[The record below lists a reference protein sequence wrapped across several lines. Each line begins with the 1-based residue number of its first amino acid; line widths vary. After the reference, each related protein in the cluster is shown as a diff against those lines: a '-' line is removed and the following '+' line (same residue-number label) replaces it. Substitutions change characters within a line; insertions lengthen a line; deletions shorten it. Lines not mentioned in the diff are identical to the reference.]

1 MRKTMRRKNKQVGGS
16 HYESLKIEPVELFV
30 KCNTNWFQGEVIKY
44 CSRFLNKNGKQ
55 DLLKAIQVCDLA
67 DSLGLSIRPLFPIG
81 LGMEDMDFLNKY
93 ISQFEYREVLGD
105 IIHYLLFDNNYLL
118 AGAKIVDLKNMYYE

>member
-1 MRKTMRRKNKQVGGS
+1 MRRKTMRRKNKQVGGS
-16 HYESLKIEPVELFV
+16 HYESLKIEPIELFV
-30 KCNTNWFQGEVIKY
+30 KYNVNWFQGEAIKY

-67 DSLGLSIRPLFPIG
+67 DSLGLSIRPIFIPKL
-81 LGMEDMDFLNKY
+81 DKDFLNKY
-93 ISQFEYREVLGD
+93 TSQFEYSEVLRD
-105 IIHYLLFDNNYLL
+105 IINYLLVDHNYLL

>member
-1 MRKTMRRKNKQVGGS
+1 MKRKSKQVGGS
-16 HYESLKIEPVELFV
+16 HYESLKIEPIELFV
-30 KCNTNWFQGEVIKY
+30 KYNVNWFQGEAIKY

-67 DSLGLSIRPLFPIG
+67 DSLGLSIRPLFTIE
-81 LGMEDMDFLNKY
+81 LDSDFINKY
-93 ISQFEYREVLGD
+93 ISQFEYSEVLGD
-105 IIHYLLFDNNYLL
+105 IIHYLLVDNNYLL

>member
-16 HYESLKIEPVELFV
+16 HYESLKIEPIELFV
-30 KCNTNWFQGEVIKY
+30 KYNVNWFQGEAIKY

-67 DSLGLSIRPLFPIG
+67 DSLGLSIRPIFIPKL
-81 LGMEDMDFLNKY
+81 DKDFLNKY
-93 ISQFEYREVLGD
+93 ISQFEYSEVLRD
-105 IIHYLLFDNNYLL
+105 IINYLLVDHNYLL

>member
-1 MRKTMRRKNKQVGGS
+1 MRRKTMRRKNKQVGGS
-16 HYESLKIEPVELFV
+16 HYESLKIEPIELFV
-30 KCNTNWFQGEVIKY
+30 KYNVNWFQGEAIKY

-67 DSLGLSIRPLFPIG
+67 DSLGLSIRPIFIPKL
-81 LGMEDMDFLNKY
+81 DNDFLNKY
-93 ISQFEYREVLGD
+93 ISQFEYSEVLRD
-105 IIHYLLFDNNYLL
+105 IINYLLVDHNYLL

>member
-1 MRKTMRRKNKQVGGS
+1 MRRKIMRRKNKQVGGS
-16 HYESLKIEPVELFV
+16 HYESLKIEPIELFV
-30 KCNTNWFQGEVIKY
+30 KYNVNWFQGEAIKY

-67 DSLGLSIRPLFPIG
+67 DSLGLSIRPIFIPKL
-81 LGMEDMDFLNKY
+81 DNDFLNKY
-93 ISQFEYREVLGD
+93 ISQFEYSEVLRD
-105 IIHYLLFDNNYLL
+105 IINYLLVDHNYLL

>member
-1 MRKTMRRKNKQVGGS
+1 MRRKNKQVGGS

-30 KCNTNWFQGEVIKY
+30 KYNVNWFQGEAIKY

-67 DSLGLSIRPLFPIG
+67 DSLGLSIRPIFIPKL
-81 LGMEDMDFLNKY
+81 DKDFLNKY
-93 ISQFEYREVLGD
+93 ISQFEYGEVLRD
-105 IIHYLLFDNNYLL
+105 IINHLLVDHNYLL

>member
-1 MRKTMRRKNKQVGGS
+1 MKRKNKQVGGS
-16 HYESLKIEPVELFV
+16 HYESLKIEPIELFIKYNV
-30 KCNTNWFQGEVIKY
+30 NWFQGEAIKY

-67 DSLGLSIRPLFPIG
+67 DSLGLSIRPLLPLFNID
-81 LGMEDMDFLNKY
+81 LDRDFLNKY
-93 ISQFEYREVLGD
+93 ISQFEYSEVLGD
-105 IIHYLLFDNNYLL
+105 IIHYLLVENNYLL

>member
-1 MRKTMRRKNKQVGGS
+1 MKRKNKQVGGS
-16 HYESLKIEPVELFV
+16 HYESLKIEPIELFV
-30 KCNTNWFQGEVIKY
+30 KYNVNWFQGEAIKY

-67 DSLGLSIRPLFPIG
+67 DSLGLSIRPLLPQFSIE
-81 LGMEDMDFLNKY
+81 LDNNFLNRY
-93 ISQFEYREVLGD
+93 ITQFEYSEVLGD
-105 IIHYLLFDNNYLL
+105 IINYLLVDNNYLL

>member
-1 MRKTMRRKNKQVGGS
+1 MRRKNKQVGGS
-16 HYESLKIEPVELFV
+16 HYESLKIEPIELFV
-30 KCNTNWFQGEVIKY
+30 KYNVNWFQGEAIKY

-67 DSLGLSIRPLFPIG
+67 DSLGLSIRPLFPID
-81 LGMEDMDFLNKY
+81 LDKDLLNKY
-93 ISQFEYREVLGD
+93 ISQFEYSEVLGD
-105 IIHYLLFDNNYLL
+105 IIHYLLVDNNYLL

>member
-1 MRKTMRRKNKQVGGS
+1 MRRKNKQVGGS

-67 DSLGLSIRPLFPIG
+67 DSLGLSIRPIFS
-81 LGMEDMDFLNKY
+81 MELDKNFLNRY
-93 ISQFEYREVLGD
+93 ITQFEYSEVLCD
-105 IIHYLLFDNNYLL
+105 IINYLLVDNNYLL

>member
-1 MRKTMRRKNKQVGGS
+1 MRRKTMRRKNKQVGGS
-16 HYESLKIEPVELFV
+16 HYESLKIEPIELFV
-30 KCNTNWFQGEVIKY
+30 KYNVNWFQGEAIKY

-67 DSLGLSIRPLFPIG
+67 DSLGLSIRPLFPRD
-81 LGMEDMDFLNKY
+81 LDMDFLNKY
-93 ISQFEYREVLGD
+93 ISQFEYSEVLRD
-105 IIHYLLFDNNYLL
+105 IINYLLVDHNYLL

>member
-1 MRKTMRRKNKQVGGS
+1 MKRKNKQVGGS
-16 HYESLKIEPVELFV
+16 HYESLKIEPIELFV
-30 KCNTNWFQGEVIKY
+30 KYNVNWFQGEVIKY

-67 DSLGLSIRPLFPIG
+67 DSLGLSIRPLFSMK
-81 LGMEDMDFLNKY
+81 LDRDFLNKY
-93 ISQFEYREVLGD
+93 ISQFEYSEVFGD
-105 IIHYLLFDNNYLL
+105 IINYLLVDNNYLL

>member
-1 MRKTMRRKNKQVGGS
+1 MKTMKRKNKQVGGS
-16 HYESLKIEPVELFV
+16 HYESLKIEPIELFV
-30 KCNTNWFQGEVIKY
+30 KYNVNWFQGEVIKY

-67 DSLGLSIRPLFPIG
+67 DSLGLSVSRPLFIPK
-81 LGMEDMDFLNKY
+81 LDNDFLNKY
-93 ISQFEYREVLGD
+93 TSQFEYSEVLDD
-105 IIHYLLFDNNYLL
+105 IINYLLVDNNYLL

>member
-1 MRKTMRRKNKQVGGS
+1 MRRKTMRRKNKQVGGS

-67 DSLGLSIRPLFPIG
+67 DSLGLSIRPIFS
-81 LGMEDMDFLNKY
+81 MELDKDFLNRY
-93 ISQFEYREVLGD
+93 ITQFEYSEVLD
-105 IIHYLLFDNNYLL
+105 VIINYLLVDNNYLL

>member
-1 MRKTMRRKNKQVGGS
+1 MRRKNKQDGGS
-16 HYESLKIEPVELFV
+16 HYESLKIEPIELFV
-30 KCNTNWFQGEVIKY
+30 KYNVNWFQGEAIKY

-67 DSLGLSIRPLFPIG
+67 DSLGLSIRPLFSMK
-81 LGMEDMDFLNKY
+81 LDRDFLNKY
-93 ISQFEYREVLGD
+93 ISQFEYSEVFGD
-105 IIHYLLFDNNYLL
+105 IINYLLVDNNYLL

>member
-1 MRKTMRRKNKQVGGS
+1 MRRKTMKRKNKQVGGS
-16 HYESLKIEPVELFV
+16 HYESLKIEPIELFV
-30 KCNTNWFQGEVIKY
+30 KYNVNWFQGEAIKY

-67 DSLGLSIRPLFPIG
+67 DSLGLSIRPLFPID
-81 LGMEDMDFLNKY
+81 LDKDLLNKY
-93 ISQFEYREVLGD
+93 ISQFEYSEVLGD
-105 IIHYLLFDNNYLL
+105 IIHYLLVDNNYLL

>member
-1 MRKTMRRKNKQVGGS
+1 MRRKIMRRKNKQVGGS
-16 HYESLKIEPVELFV
+16 HYESLKIEPIELFV
-30 KCNTNWFQGEVIKY
+30 KYNVNWFQGEAIKY

-67 DSLGLSIRPLFPIG
+67 DSLGLSIRPIFIPKL
-81 LGMEDMDFLNKY
+81 DKDFLNKY
-93 ISQFEYREVLGD
+93 ISQFEYSEVLRD
-105 IIHYLLFDNNYLL
+105 IINYLLVDHNYLL

>member
-1 MRKTMRRKNKQVGGS
+1 MRKIMRRKNKQVGGS
-16 HYESLKIEPVELFV
+16 HYESLKIEPIELFV
-30 KCNTNWFQGEVIKY
+30 KYNVNWFQGEAIKY

-67 DSLGLSIRPLFPIG
+67 DSLGLSIRPIFIPKL
-81 LGMEDMDFLNKY
+81 DKDFLNKY
-93 ISQFEYREVLGD
+93 ISQFEYGEVLRD
-105 IIHYLLFDNNYLL
+105 IINYLLVDHNYLL

>member
-1 MRKTMRRKNKQVGGS
+1 MRRKNKQVGGS

-30 KCNTNWFQGEVIKY
+30 KYNVNWFQGEAIKY

-67 DSLGLSIRPLFPIG
+67 NSLGLSIRPIFIPKL
-81 LGMEDMDFLNKY
+81 DKDFLNKY
-93 ISQFEYREVLGD
+93 ISQFEYSEVLRD
-105 IIHYLLFDNNYLL
+105 IINYLLVDHNYLL

>member
-1 MRKTMRRKNKQVGGS
+1 MRRKNKQVGGS

-30 KCNTNWFQGEVIKY
+30 KYNVNWFQGEAIKY

-67 DSLGLSIRPLFPIG
+67 DSLGLSIRPIFIPKL
-81 LGMEDMDFLNKY
+81 DKDFLNKY
-93 ISQFEYREVLGD
+93 ISQFEYSEVLRD
-105 IIHYLLFDNNYLL
+105 IINYLLVDHNYLL

>member
-1 MRKTMRRKNKQVGGS
+1 MRRKNKQVGGS

-30 KCNTNWFQGEVIKY
+30 KYNVNWFQGEAIKY

-67 DSLGLSIRPLFPIG
+67 DSLGLSIRPIFIPKL
-81 LGMEDMDFLNKY
+81 DNDFLNKY
-93 ISQFEYREVLGD
+93 ISQFEYSEVLRD
-105 IIHYLLFDNNYLL
+105 IINYLLVDHNYLL
-118 AGAKIVDLKNMYYE
+118 AGAKIVDLKSMYYE

>member
-1 MRKTMRRKNKQVGGS
+1 MRRKNKQVGGS
-16 HYESLKIEPVELFV
+16 HYESLKIEPIELFV
-30 KCNTNWFQGEVIKY
+30 KYNVNWFQGEAIKY

-67 DSLGLSIRPLFPIG
+67 DSLGLSIRPLLPLFNID
-81 LGMEDMDFLNKY
+81 LDRDFLNKY
-93 ISQFEYREVLGD
+93 ISQFEYSEVLGD
-105 IIHYLLFDNNYLL
+105 IIHYLLVDNNYLL

>member
-1 MRKTMRRKNKQVGGS
+1 MRRKIMRRKNKQVGGS
-16 HYESLKIEPVELFV
+16 HYESLKIEPIELFV
-30 KCNTNWFQGEVIKY
+30 KYNVNWFQGEAIKY

-67 DSLGLSIRPLFPIG
+67 NSLGLSIRPIFIPKL
-81 LGMEDMDFLNKY
+81 DKDFLNKY
-93 ISQFEYREVLGD
+93 ISQFEYSEVLRD
-105 IIHYLLFDNNYLL
+105 IINYLLVDHNYLL

>member
-1 MRKTMRRKNKQVGGS
+1 MRRKNKQVGGS
-16 HYESLKIEPVELFV
+16 HYESLKIEPIELFV
-30 KCNTNWFQGEVIKY
+30 KYNVNWFQGEAIKY

-67 DSLGLSIRPLFPIG
+67 DSLGLSIRPLFFIE
-81 LGMEDMDFLNKY
+81 LDSDFLNKY
-93 ISQFEYREVLGD
+93 ISQFEYSEVLGD
-105 IIHYLLFDNNYLL
+105 IIHYLLVDNNYLL

>member
-1 MRKTMRRKNKQVGGS
+1 MKRKNKQVGGS
-16 HYESLKIEPVELFV
+16 HYESLKIEPIELFV
-30 KCNTNWFQGEVIKY
+30 KYNVNWFQGEVIKY

-67 DSLGLSIRPLFPIG
+67 DSLGLSIRPLFPIE
-81 LGMEDMDFLNKY
+81 LDSYFLNKY
-93 ISQFEYREVLGD
+93 ISQFEYSEVLGD
-105 IIHYLLFDNNYLL
+105 IIHYLLVDNNYLL

>member
-1 MRKTMRRKNKQVGGS
+1 MRRKIMRRKNKQVGGS

-30 KCNTNWFQGEVIKY
+30 KYNVNWFQGEAIKY

-67 DSLGLSIRPLFPIG
+67 DSLGLSIRPIFIPKL
-81 LGMEDMDFLNKY
+81 DKDFLNKY
-93 ISQFEYREVLGD
+93 ISQFEYGEVLRD
-105 IIHYLLFDNNYLL
+105 IINYLLVDHNYLL

>member
-1 MRKTMRRKNKQVGGS
+1 MMKKRNKQVGGS
-16 HYESLKIEPVELFV
+16 HYESLAIEPIELFV
-30 KCNTNWFQGEVIKY
+30 KYNVNWFQGEVIKY

-67 DSLGLSIRPLFPIG
+67 DDLGLNIRPLYPIE
-81 LGMEDMDFLNKY
+81 LDMDFLNKY
-93 ISQFEYREVLGD
+93 ISQFEYKEILGD
-105 IIHYLLFDNNYLL
+105 IIYHMLVDNNYLL

>member
-1 MRKTMRRKNKQVGGS
+1 MKTMRRKNKQVGGS
-16 HYESLKIEPVELFV
+16 HYESLKIEPIELFV
-30 KCNTNWFQGEVIKY
+30 KYNVNWFQGEAIKY

-67 DSLGLSIRPLFPIG
+67 DSLGLSIRPLFPIE
-81 LGMEDMDFLNKY
+81 LDSDFLNKY
-93 ISQFEYREVLGD
+93 ISQFEYSEVLGD
-105 IIHYLLFDNNYLL
+105 IINYLLVDHNYLL